1 MRERSAVEELSGN
14 RRDRIRW
21 ISRDK

>member
-1 MRERSAVEELSGN
+1 MRERSAIEELSGN